1 MNVISGQAGPGES
14 EEPSY
19 TFWKQRIPASIRRRL
34 WVRVPPSLQD
44 CHLAQLGRAR
54 NYTFVAGYVM
64 SLITV
69 EDESYF
75 SLLSSGSWVRVP
87 QWLLKIYQHLKLT
100 GRGDRQ
106 ARTVQ
111 WLRSVQ

>member
-1 MNVISGQAGPGES
+1 M
-14 EEPSY
+14 
-19 TFWKQRIPASIRRRL
+19 

-87 QWLLKIYQHLKLT
+87 QWQQKNISASKTDRKGRQTSAHCTMVAASPMRNICSYLNENIIFLK
-100 GRGDRQ
+100 G
-106 ARTVQ
+106 
-111 WLRSVQ
+111 

>member
-1 MNVISGQAGPGES
+1 M
-14 EEPSY
+14 
-19 TFWKQRIPASIRRRL
+19 

-87 QWLLKIYQHLKLT
+87 QWQQKYI
-100 GRGDRQ
+100 
-106 ARTVQ
+106 
-111 WLRSVQ
+111 SI